1 MFKNEYTM
9 NRKLIVEYVFK
20 IFGTKTIIRGIFV
33 FILGLLMYLIEGDSL
48 GYVMLTCAIICLF
61 TAIISPIIMIYNI
74 ENISKRINNG
84 KIEKTSVEFDNN
96 IKMNEGKVHLEF
108 EYSQVSKIVQT
119 SNFIVLKLGKQ
130 SAILVYKNGFT
141 EGSENEFMKFIE
153 GIEGTK
159 LEMLFIKN
167 SERRKGL
174 GIQLLNYGIKNYNI
188 NELTVNE
195 QNPNAKGF
203 YEHLGFKVYK
213 RTELDEQ
220 GNPYPILYMRL
231 EN

>member
-1 MFKNEYTM
+1 MKIFEVKERTQELVNTLLEVWENSVKATHLFLSDNEIE
-9 NRKLIVEYVFK
+9 KIKEYVPQALK
-20 IFGTKTIIRGIFV
+20 EVAHLII
-33 FILGLLMYLIEGDSL
+33 
-48 GYVMLTCAIICLF
+48 
-61 TAIISPIIMIYNI
+61 I
-74 ENISKRINNG
+74 EN
-84 KIEKTSVEFDNN
+84 ENN
-96 IKMNEGKVHLEF
+96 IP
-108 EYSQVSKIVQT
+108 I
-119 SNFIVLKLGKQ
+119 
-130 SAILVYKNGFT
+130 A
-141 EGSENEFMKFIE
+141 FM

-174 GIQLLNYGIKNYNI
+174 GRQLLNYGIKNYNI
-188 NELTVNE
+188 NELAVNE
-195 QNPNAKGF
+195 QNPNAKEF

>member
-1 MFKNEYTM
+1 MKIFEVKERTQELVNTLLKVWENSVKATHLFLSDNEIEKIKEYVPQAL
-9 NRKLIVEYVFK
+9 KEVAHLIV
-20 IFGTKTIIRGIFV
+20 
-33 FILGLLMYLIEGDSL
+33 
-48 GYVMLTCAIICLF
+48 
-61 TAIISPIIMIYNI
+61 I
-74 ENISKRINNG
+74 ENENDIPIA
-84 KIEKTSVEFDNN
+84 
-96 IKMNEGKVHLEF
+96 
-108 EYSQVSKIVQT
+108 
-119 SNFIVLKLGKQ
+119 FI
-130 SAILVYKNGFT
+130 
-141 EGSENEFMKFIE
+141 

-174 GIQLLNYGIKNYNI
+174 GRQLLNYGIKNYNI
-188 NELTVNE
+188 NELIVNE
-195 QNPNAKGF
+195 QNPNAKEF

>member
-1 MFKNEYTM
+1 MKIFEVKERTQELVNTLLEVWENSVKATHLFLSDNEIEKIKEYVPQAL
-9 NRKLIVEYVFK
+9 KEVAHLIV
-20 IFGTKTIIRGIFV
+20 
-33 FILGLLMYLIEGDSL
+33 
-48 GYVMLTCAIICLF
+48 
-61 TAIISPIIMIYNI
+61 I
-74 ENISKRINNG
+74 EN
-84 KIEKTSVEFDNN
+84 
-96 IKMNEGKVHLEF
+96 
-108 EYSQVSKIVQT
+108 
-119 SNFIVLKLGKQ
+119 
-130 SAILVYKNGFT
+130 
-141 EGSENEFMKFIE
+141 ENDIPIAFM

-174 GIQLLNYGIKNYNI
+174 GRQLLNYGIKNYNI
-188 NELTVNE
+188 NELAVNE
-195 QNPNAKGF
+195 QNPNAKEF